1 MLSLAGTAFLAM
13 APKTDSQSHGSCN
26 VRKDVLEQLDTL
38 IDELAQAGR
47 ALRRETSEEMHS
59 RIELRIS
66 VIEAQIKH
74 LKGIVK
80 R

>member
-1 MLSLAGTAFLAM
+1 M
-13 APKTDSQSHGSCN
+13 APKADSQPHGSCN
-26 VRKDVLEQLDTL
+26 ARKDILEQLDAL
-38 IDELAQAGR
+38 INELAQAGR

-59 RIELRIS
+59 GIKLRIS

-74 LKGIVK
+74 LQGIVK

>member
-1 MLSLAGTAFLAM
+1 M
-13 APKTDSQSHGSCN
+13 APKADSQSHGSCN
-26 VRKDVLEQLDTL
+26 ARRDVLEQLDTL

-47 ALRRETSEEMHS
+47 DLRRETSEEMHS
-59 RIELRIS
+59 RIKLRIS

-74 LKGIVK
+74 FQGIIK

>member
-1 MLSLAGTAFLAM
+1 M
-13 APKTDSQSHGSCN
+13 APKADSQSHGSCN
-26 VRKDVLEQLDTL
+26 AWKDVLEQLDTL